1 MVGLWGLGD
10 VIMAAKKRWQSDAT
24 TSYRRGTE
32 KDGVQQSEELTVT
45 AQEKLWSYFFNL
57 VSWFDLMLRA
67 LRLGEKKPS

>member
-1 MVGLWGLGD
+1 

-45 AQEKLWSYFFNL
+45 AQEKL
-57 VSWFDLMLRA
+57 
-67 LRLGEKKPS
+67 